1 MAQLLVSLPT
11 ETELCEAETMSVLF
25 PEASQ
30 GTGLQFARIWLSRTK
45 VYILLQDR
53 EHCTWSHLAQSSPT
67 SAHQLPNHLSE
78 PSHTPLSHGNNNT
91 YVMPIA
97 VRINENKM
105 SKRAHPSTR
114 FSDCS
119 LRC

>member
-11 ETELCEAETMSVLF
+11 ETELCEAETLSVSF
-25 PEASQ
+25 PEPSQ
-30 GTGLQFARIWLSRTK
+30 GAGLRYARMWLSRTK

-53 EHCTWSHLAQSSPT
+53 GHCTWSHPDRSSPT

-78 PSHTPLSHGNNNT
+78 PPHTPLSRGNNNT
-91 YVMPIA
+91 YVLSIA

-105 SKRAHPSTR
+105 SKRAPPSTW
-114 FSDCS
+114 SVIA
-119 LRC
+119 L